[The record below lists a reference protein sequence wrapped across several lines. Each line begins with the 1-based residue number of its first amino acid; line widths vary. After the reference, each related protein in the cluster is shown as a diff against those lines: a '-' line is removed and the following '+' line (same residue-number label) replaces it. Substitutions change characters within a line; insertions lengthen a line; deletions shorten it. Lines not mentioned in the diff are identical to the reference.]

1 MQATVLHALETRVQ
15 RDGARPLLTWY
26 HPESGA
32 RVELSAVTF
41 ANWVDKACN
50 LCGTLGVDDEPVLG
64 LPLVFDHP
72 GHWLSWVWVF
82 AGWQAGGRVV
92 VAPRDELGMVDLAV
106 LGPEHPVPVPGVETV
121 ACSLHPLGLGF
132 GRPLP
137 GVTDAHEILSEPD
150 VHLNGAAPAE
160 QVWWTGSREELTG
173 AALAGLA
180 PVRGRSLVVASSP
193 EVMLDALVG
202 ALVGGGSLVVVD
214 GSAPDDRV
222 EAIATAERAAR

>member
-1 MQATVLHALETRVQ
+1 MQATVLHALEARVQ
-15 RDGARPLLTWY
+15 RDGARPLITWY

-50 LCGTLGVDDEPVLG
+50 LCGTLGMDDEPVLG

-92 VAPRDELGMVDLAV
+92 VAPRDEVGMVDLAV
-106 LGPEHPVPVPGVETV
+106 VGPEHPVPVPGVETV

-150 VHLNGAAPAE
+150 VHQSGTAPAG
-160 QVWWTGSREELTG
+160 QVWWTSAAGEVTG
-173 AALAGLA
+173 AALADRA
-180 PVRGRSLVVASSP
+180 PLPERSMVLASSP
-193 EVMLDALVG
+193 ETMLNGLVG

-214 GSAPDDRV
+214 GPAAEDRV
-222 EAIATAERAAR
+222 EAIAATERAVR